1 VQYLQLLTTFCVQ
14 MINQTQGDRVYTYL
28 SDNLHEGLLAAL
40 PRHMR
45 DADESAKLAAI
56 RLLFNHMYLSWLAL
70 ASSFSLFSL
79 SRMCT

>member
-1 VQYLQLLTTFCVQ
+1 
-14 MINQTQGDRVYTYL
+14 MINQTQGDRVYAYL
-28 SDNLHEGLLAAL
+28 SDNMHEGLLSAL

-56 RLLFNHMYLSWLAL
+56 RLLFNHMYPFLVGVNLFVLAL
-70 ASSFSLFSL
+70 SL